1 MPFLPFVYGYP
12 SSCPRAHCTPNKS
25 VPTLHYTRRP
35 GPIYTGPCPKAL
47 TKCSP
52 LDFQRSSITTAMC
65 RDSCGAVQTQS
76 LLVVLK
82 YLIIGNY
89 RYNKEV
95 AAAKT
100 VVGKVKTSAA
110 GRHKPV
116 SVLGI
121 LAVVLWFISRVTLVT
136 VLSLPGCLLTAV
148 ALLDM
153 VRH

>member
-1 MPFLPFVYGYP
+1 
-12 SSCPRAHCTPNKS
+12 
-25 VPTLHYTRRP
+25 
-35 GPIYTGPCPKAL
+35 
-47 TKCSP
+47 
-52 LDFQRSSITTAMC
+52 MC

-82 YLIIGNY
+82 YLITGNY
-89 RYNKEV
+89 RYNKEL

-100 VVGKVKTSAA
+100 VVEKVKTSAA

-116 SVLGI
+116 SVLGV